1 MKKIKKI
8 FLILLLI
15 PCVFMLSGCL
25 KQKSITADQFKNI
38 MAKNGYE
45 VVESTDQYKD
55 IMKVKKSY
63 IALYK
68 DRKFQFELIEFDTI
82 EEAIRIYDINKQKFE
97 DKKTTTAYKYVNIDG
112 KNYSKYRCISGGK
125 YMALTR
131 INNTLMY
138 VDINQ
143 EYEKEV
149 NNAIKKF
156 GY

>member
-1 MKKIKKI
+1 MKKIKKL
-8 FLILLLI
+8 FLSLLLL
-15 PCVFMLSGCL
+15 PCVFMLSGCFT
-25 KQKSITADQFKNI
+25 QKSITADQFKNI
-38 MAKNGYE
+38 MEKNGYE
-45 VVESTDQYKD
+45 VIESTDQYKE

-82 EEAIRIYDINKQKFE
+82 EEAIKIYEINKQKFE
-97 DKKTTTAYKYVNIDG
+97 EKKSNVANMYINLDG
-112 KNYSKYRCISGGK
+112 KNFSKYRCISGGK

-131 INNTLMY
+131 VNNTLMY
-138 VDINQ
+138 VDVNQ

-149 NNAIKKF
+149 NKAIKKF